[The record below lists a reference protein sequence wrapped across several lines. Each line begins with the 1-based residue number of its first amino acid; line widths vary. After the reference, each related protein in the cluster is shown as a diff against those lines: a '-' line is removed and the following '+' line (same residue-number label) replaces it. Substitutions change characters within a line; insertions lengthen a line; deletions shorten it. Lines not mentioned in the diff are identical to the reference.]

1 MQPNLVREQMGHPV
15 SNRIRIF
22 SGGENE
28 TVVLT
33 VATELRNNEVYIGV
47 YVTWMYLVVMNIV
60 PFLSLAV
67 FNLAI
72 YLEVRRAN
80 SERAQLTR
88 SDIREQ
94 GTSIR
99 LFPGCE
105 NMWSLVE
112 TLRFPA
118 CRRLTKRNFLT

>member
-1 MQPNLVREQMGHPV
+1 MAHMYL
-15 SNRIRIF
+15 SNRIFIF

-88 SDIREQ
+88 SDIHVHTDKVGHQKECDV
-94 GTSIR
+94 
-99 LFPGCE
+99 L
-105 NMWSLVE
+105 SL
-112 TLRFPA
+112 T
-118 CRRLTKRNFLT
+118 

>member
-1 MQPNLVREQMGHPV
+1 MSH
-15 SNRIRIF
+15 F

-28 TVVLT
+28 TETYVVPT
-33 VATELRNNEVYIGV
+33 ALRENDVYIGV
-47 YVTWMYLVVMNIV
+47 YMTWLYLVVMNIV

-88 SDIREQ
+88 SDTVHAT
-94 GTSIR
+94 TSA
-99 LFPGCE
+99 LQKGCDV
-105 NMWSLVE
+105 L
-112 TLRFPA
+112 P
-118 CRRLTKRNFLT
+118 LT

>member
-1 MQPNLVREQMGHPV
+1 M
-15 SNRIRIF
+15 
-22 SGGENE
+22 
-28 TVVLT
+28 VLT

-88 SDIREQ
+88 WDMLTGRAAHL
-94 GTSIR
+94 R
-99 LFPGCE
+99 VVNFPHLSRAPDT
-105 NMWSLVE
+105 WHH
-112 TLRFPA
+112 
-118 CRRLTKRNFLT
+118 